1 MANNYSEMVQ
11 DSNPQISEAQQI
23 TWKGNKRMSQSTPP
37 QSKSS
42 LGLEGRR
49 VGVGRGSRAVSFKEI
64 SK

>member
-11 DSNPQISEAQQI
+11 DRNPQISEAQQI

-49 VGVGRGSRAVSFKEI
+49 VGVGRGKQSSFFQRNK
-64 SK
+64 